1 LFIKI
6 FEKVD
11 HILERVTY
19 YAIYVSGIITLF
31 MACSTTYGVFT
42 RYVLHRPEH
51 FTYEIA
57 IFCLISSVCL
67 SLAYIQREGRNLRAD
82 YFSNRF
88 QLRGQNIILNIF
100 VPLVGLPYVL
110 PLIWKSWQAAWYS
123 LSIAERTYSAW
134 APPVGP
140 IKLMIPIG
148 MSLLSLILIAQ
159 LIQGFINLIKNSY
172 EKMKT

>member
-1 LFIKI
+1 LFIKA
-6 FEKVD
+6 FHKVD
-11 HILERVTY
+11 HILERISF
-19 YAIYVSGIITLF
+19 YAIYIAGIITLF
-31 MACSTTYGVFT
+31 MACVTTYGVFT
-42 RYVLHRPEH
+42 RYALHRPEH
-51 FTYEIA
+51 YTYEIA

-88 QLRGQNIILNIF
+88 KPRGQNIILNIF
-100 VPLVGLPYVL
+100 VPLIALPYL
-110 PLIWKSWQAAWYS
+110 IPLVWTNWEAAWYS
-123 LSIAERTYSAW
+123 LSIGERTYSAW

-140 IKLMIPIG
+140 IKLMVPIG
-148 MSLLSLILIAQ
+148 MALLSLILIAQ